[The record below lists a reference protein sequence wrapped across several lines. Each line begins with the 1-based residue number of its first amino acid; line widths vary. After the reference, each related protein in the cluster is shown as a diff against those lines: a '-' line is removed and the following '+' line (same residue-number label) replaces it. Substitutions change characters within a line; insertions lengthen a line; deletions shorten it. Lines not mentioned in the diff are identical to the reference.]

1 MTTAQIMYRYPPL
14 NKFNREFSLI
24 STKMLITSASRAI
37 IFKYAVGKK
46 LVGFRIY
53 MTDKFGKKK
62 KKKPLNVFTLTKD
75 FSSCYDTQQHFC
87 GNESSNS
94 ENALGPQTCS
104 GKWYASLSVIKQLAP
119 CTHFFCTLLSFAMQH
134 FSMSGNEKMFFH
146 QENKNNIKHLA
157 VIHI

>member
-62 KKKPLNVFTLTKD
+62 KKNL
-75 FSSCYDTQQHFC
+75 
-87 GNESSNS
+87 
-94 ENALGPQTCS
+94 
-104 GKWYASLSVIKQLAP
+104 
-119 CTHFFCTLLSFAMQH
+119 
-134 FSMSGNEKMFFH
+134 SMSS
-146 QENKNNIKHLA
+146 L
-157 VIHI
+157 